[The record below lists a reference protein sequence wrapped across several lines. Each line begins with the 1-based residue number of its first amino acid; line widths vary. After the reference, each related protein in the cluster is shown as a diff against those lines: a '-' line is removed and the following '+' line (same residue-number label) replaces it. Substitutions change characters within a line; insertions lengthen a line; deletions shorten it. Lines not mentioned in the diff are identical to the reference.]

1 MYLIFENT
9 VSLVHFLYFPNVRAP
24 FDDIEIEL
32 IPERQSCQFPTR
44 EMSNRRKIKT
54 IDDPIGGIH
63 HYRYKGEFNEES
75 ADLHIDET
83 IFSDDAVG

>member
-1 MYLIFENT
+1 M
-9 VSLVHFLYFPNVRAP
+9 HFLNFPNVGAP
-24 FDDIEIEL
+24 FDNIEIEL

-54 IDDPIGGIH
+54 IDDPIGGIQ
-63 HYRYKGEFNEES
+63 HYRYKGEFNENS

-83 IFSDDAVG
+83 IFSDGVHG